1 MREQIQLDNKGFSL
15 LEMLISIAISGMI
28 VVAALSVVMYGMNNY
43 TAASKETKLQSEMQ
57 FTGNLISD
65 LIKEGRAS
73 ASMIRVTRDADE
85 NIETITV
92 YAEIDDTEYKS
103 TGAITAIVPKKQYLH
118 YKVAD
123 GALYVYEATED
134 IGSGDDTQH
143 LVSNKIDSFNAAYV
157 KTKEGDTINN
167 DIAPSGSSDEEW
179 YFSESNLIQF
189 DITYKVSSK
198 TRTTQNTYKFRNK

>member
-15 LEMLISIAISGMI
+15 IEMLISIAISGMI

-43 TAASKETKLQSEMQ
+43 TAASKETKLQSEIQ

-73 ASMIRVTRDADE
+73 ASMIQVTRDAAG

-92 YAEIDDTEYKS
+92 YSEIDDTDYAAG
-103 TGAITAIVPKKQYLH
+103 TITPKKQYLH
-118 YKVAD
+118 YKAAD
-123 GALYVYEATED
+123 GALYVYEATET
-134 IGSGDDTQH
+134 IGSGDAIQH
-143 LVSNKIDSFNAAYV
+143 LVSNRIDSFNATYV
-157 KTKEGDTINN
+157 KTKDGEIIGNN
-167 DIAPSGSSDEEW
+167 VAPAGSSAEW
-179 YFSESNLIQF
+179 YFSESNLIRF

-198 TRTTQNTYKFRNK
+198 TRTTQNAYKFRNR